1 MRAQADPGGGHEVT
15 QVQGPNLLGEYLQV
29 RRGLVSPAAAGFVHR
44 GRRRVPGLRRE
55 ELALLAGI
63 SVDYYV
69 RVEQGRQHPSE
80 RVVDAL
86 AGALGLDPYASDY
99 LRQLAHPGARS
110 SPLAAHKPVSVGLS
124 RLLQSSAETPALV
137 LSRLRDVL
145 VLNPLAAALLPILRT
160 GDNQLRALFLDP
172 RARTLYADWSSATST
187 AVAALRAAVAPDF
200 DNPDLVSLVEEL
212 SSESARFEELWARH
226 DAGIRPGATAT
237 LNHPSVGRLELRFD
251 LLSLMGTDGQVLII
265 YFPEPDTPSEEAI
278 NDLRN
283 TLKSQRAVELLPEA
297 EGSLD
302 LGPEA

>member
-1 MRAQADPGGGHEVT
+1 MT
-15 QVQGPNLLGEYLQV
+15 QVQGPNLLGEYLHV
-29 RRGLVSPAAAGFVHR
+29 RRGLVSPSEVGFIHR

-86 AGALGLDPYASDY
+86 ANALGLDPYASDY
-99 LRQLAHPGARS
+99 LRQLAHPGMKS
-110 SPLAAHKPVSVGLS
+110 SPLVAQKSVSVGLT

-145 VLNPLAAALLPILRT
+145 VLNPLAAALLPILRP
-160 GDNQLRALFLDP
+160 GENQLRALFLDP
-172 RARTLYADWSSATST
+172 RARTLYADWPSATSA

-200 DNPDLVSLVEEL
+200 DDPDLVALVEGL
-212 SSESARFEELWARH
+212 SSGSARFRELWARH
-226 DAGIRPGATAT
+226 DAGIRPGEMAT
-237 LNHPSVGRLELRFD
+237 LNHPSVGPLELRFD

-265 YFPEPDTPSEEAI
+265 YFPEPGTPSEDAVNE
-278 NDLRN
+278 LR
-283 TLKSQRAVELLPEA
+283 TRLKAQPSPSDPPAMEPLFDAGAQT
-297 EGSLD
+297 
-302 LGPEA
+302 